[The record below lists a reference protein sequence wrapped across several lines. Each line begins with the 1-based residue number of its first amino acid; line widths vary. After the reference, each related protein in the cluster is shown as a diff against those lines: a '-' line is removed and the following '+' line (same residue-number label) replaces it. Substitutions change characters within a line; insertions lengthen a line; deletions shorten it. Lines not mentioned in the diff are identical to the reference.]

1 MSTINQIKAYE
12 TAVVTHAQRSIASL
26 LAPLNQQLATSPN
39 LIVKAGGNFQI
50 GDQTYQLPRYVF
62 IGPKGGAEP
71 ICLGL
76 FAAIHGDE
84 PAGAYALIRFL
95 TLLEHKPE
103 LAAGYCLFVYPVCN
117 PTGFED
123 NTRHSR
129 HDRDLNREF
138 WRESTEPEVQFLER
152 EIAKHALHGIISL
165 HADDTSRGMYGF
177 VRGTTLSKYLLQPA
191 LDAAASILPRNL
203 DEVIDGFQARNGI
216 IRQGYPGV
224 LGAPPNARP
233 RPFEIVLETPQAAPQ
248 YQQEAAFVVALQ
260 SILAEYRQFLAYAA
274 NL

>member
-1 MSTINQIKAYE
+1 MNAISQIKPSE
-12 TAVVTHAQRSIASL
+12 TATVVHTQRSIASL
-26 LAPLNQQLATSPN
+26 LAPLDQPLATSPN
-39 LIVKAGGNFQI
+39 LIAKAGGDFQV
-50 GDQTYQLPRYVF
+50 GDRTYQLPRYVF

-71 ICLGL
+71 IRLGL

-95 TLLEHKPE
+95 TLLERQPE
-103 LAAGYCLFVYPVCN
+103 LAAGYCLFVYPLCN

-129 HDRDLNREF
+129 RGRDLNREF
-138 WRESTEPEVQFLER
+138 WQNSPEPEVQLLER
-152 EIAKHALHGIISL
+152 EISQHALHGLVSL
-165 HADDTSRGMYGF
+165 HADDTSHGMYGF

-191 LDAAASILPRNL
+191 LNAAAAILPRNL
-203 DEVIDGFQARNGI
+203 DEVIDGFEARNGI

-224 LGAPPNARP
+224 LGAPPNVRP
-233 RPFEIVLETPQAAPQ
+233 RPFEIILETPQAAPQ

-260 SILAEYRQFLAYAA
+260 SILTEYRQFLAYAA